1 MRKHPPPLLPP
12 PLPRRRLRRII
23 VRGLRVVAGLE
34 GVHPQGPPLTGGP
47 PPQEEVGV
55 VEVGVVG
62 VVGLGG
68 VGGVVGVQ
76 VNGSISSI
84 SSRSHIVCRC
94 GKVLS
99 YPPSILPPSL
109 GSRDIYPN

>member
-62 VVGLGG
+62 VVG
-68 VGGVVGVQ
+68 VQ